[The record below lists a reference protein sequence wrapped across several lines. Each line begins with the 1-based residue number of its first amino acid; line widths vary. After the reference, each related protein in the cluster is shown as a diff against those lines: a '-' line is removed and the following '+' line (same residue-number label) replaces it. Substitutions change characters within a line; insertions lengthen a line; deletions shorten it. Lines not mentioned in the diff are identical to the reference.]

1 MAAATILVLFFGHIS
16 VANEDICV
24 KCGRQI
30 DTGYVRVAMGQN
42 ATFGKIQH
50 GGPAILK
57 LHKLL
62 RLRFGFLTLSRSTMK
77 LSIFVKFGAHTAVR
91 PKSHICKVYDG
102 GDLDEIWHAD
112 RE

>member
-16 VANEDICV
+16 VANENICV

-50 GGPAILK
+50 GGPRHLEIIQTAPSSIWVFDLVSVDDEAI
-57 LHKLL
+57 HL
-62 RLRFGFLTLSRSTMK
+62 RQ
-77 LSIFVKFGAHTAVR
+77 IWCAHGSAAKIT
-91 PKSHICKVYDG
+91 HM
-102 GDLDEIWHAD
+102 
-112 RE
+112 